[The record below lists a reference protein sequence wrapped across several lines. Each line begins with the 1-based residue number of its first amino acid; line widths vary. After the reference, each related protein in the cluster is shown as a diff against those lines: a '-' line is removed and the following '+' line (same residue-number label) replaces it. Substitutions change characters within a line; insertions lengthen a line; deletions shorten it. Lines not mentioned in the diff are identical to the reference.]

1 MCLSIAAAGLGIIG
15 NVITQSAQA
24 KRQNAAYQAN
34 ALNATAAASEQYA
47 QINLAS
53 IQESAKGVQQKLANA
68 QDVLKAKGTALASTQ
83 NSGQSTSSVLHDI
96 ERQGAKA
103 DNVTDINIK
112 NAKIETASNKEAVKT
127 QTQGRIDSVAQGTEP
142 DLFAAAISGL
152 GSYLGAQ
159 TFNTKYDSHNTG
171 ESIKK

>member
-34 ALNATAAASEQYA
+34 ALNAGAAAIEQQA

-68 QDVLKAKGTALASTQ
+68 QDVLKAKGTALAST
-83 NSGQSTSSVLHDI
+83 NETFDI
-96 ERQGAKA
+96 
-103 DNVTDINIK
+103 
-112 NAKIETASNKEAVKT
+112 
-127 QTQGRIDSVAQGTEP
+127 
-142 DLFAAAISGL
+142 
-152 GSYLGAQ
+152 
-159 TFNTKYDSHNTG
+159 
-171 ESIKK
+171 